1 MSRTRGESDPVMEKL
16 DAILGVLQNL
26 LIVEGVKLGMTR
38 DELRP
43 IVGVDNN
50 RVSAVMRQLKH
61 AKNRGD

>member
-1 MSRTRGESDPVMEKL
+1 MSRARVESDPVVEKL
-16 DAILGVLQNL
+16 DAILAVLENL

-50 RVSAVMRQLKH
+50 RVSAVMRQLKK

>member
-1 MSRTRGESDPVMEKL
+1 MSRARVESDPIAVRL
-16 DAILGVLQNL
+16 DAILTVLQNL

-43 IVGVDNN
+43 IVGVQNN
-50 RVSAVMRQLKH
+50 RVSAVMRQLKK